1 MPVLPFRC
9 LCLQAWG
16 LALLLSFH
24 WPWVAAREA
33 RVESSLLKKSS
44 DAVAQLLRE
53 VVESPSLGVFKDCGD
68 VTLRDV
74 VSGHDEDGLRF
85 NWMIL
90 EGFSNLNDSMI
101 RLLCSFVLGL

>member
-1 MPVLPFRC
+1 M
-9 LCLQAWG
+9 
-16 LALLLSFH
+16 
-24 WPWVAAREA
+24 
-33 RVESSLLKKSS
+33 
-44 DAVAQLLRE
+44 
-53 VVESPSLGVFKDCGD
+53 ESPSLEVFKNCGD
-68 VTLRDV
+68 VTPRDV

>member
-1 MPVLPFRC
+1 
-9 LCLQAWG
+9 LQQERLG
-16 LALLLSFH
+16 LN
-24 WPWVAAREA
+24 
-33 RVESSLLKKSS
+33 LLKKSS

-53 VVESPSLGVFKDCGD
+53 VVESPSLGVFKVCGD
-68 VTLRDV
+68 VTPRDV